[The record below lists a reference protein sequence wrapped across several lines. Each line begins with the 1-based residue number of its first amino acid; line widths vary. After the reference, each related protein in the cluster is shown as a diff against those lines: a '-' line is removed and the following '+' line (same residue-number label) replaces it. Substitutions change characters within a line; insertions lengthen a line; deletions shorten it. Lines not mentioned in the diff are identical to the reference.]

1 MVGTRTSISAGV
13 ALSVVV
19 HVWGG
24 YALWK
29 FGNDVT
35 PRAIEGSREIVLDT
49 RSMVQPLAPAL
60 APPPPPP
67 EPKPKPKPEPKPEL
81 KPEPPPAEP
90 EEPVARLGIAESDQ
104 KSKAWIGY
112 KDPTEHQGRLSEVDQ
127 SAMSPAPGIPAP
139 LGGQPSPASPEVPS
153 SAPVPA
159 QAAATVPAA
168 APPQESK
175 PAPQQPT
182 PASPKPTPATES
194 ISADSTAVKSVEPPV
209 EGRQGIDAAAVVQR
223 AEPPRSDASRNDEKD
238 VQGTLNAKN
247 PEGAARPSP
256 SRKPLV
262 DLAGGELP
270 AAREGEPDAKT
281 EEKLPPRKD
290 QTPAAAPKVPD
301 GAMMDP
307 KAEVRL
313 EGLKDSTVI
322 DPDPTR
328 AGSADGTEGN
338 ESLTKATPAAKD
350 VASTDPA
357 AEPVDPDKPAEAEA
371 ADPDAENSDAPKPD
385 SAEPTDAS
393 NAPATAPAS
402 APTSAPS
409 PAISPSAASKQQDA
423 GVPISGERVGETDD
437 READASSVKR
447 AIEIPL
453 RNGRVAAGEGL
464 ELRTVRPRFSTTTL
478 LTSNPKNPVLWIRF
492 GRDGRVADA
501 DFVKGFS
508 SGYENIDSPLKD
520 AVLRWRASGKKLE
533 ELPPGDGQGVTLIM
547 RIILR

>member
-1 MVGTRTSISAGV
+1 
-13 ALSVVV
+13 
-19 HVWGG
+19 
-24 YALWK
+24 
-29 FGNDVT
+29 
-35 PRAIEGSREIVLDT
+35 
-49 RSMVQPLAPAL
+49 
-60 APPPPPP
+60 
-67 EPKPKPKPEPKPEL
+67 
-81 KPEPPPAEP
+81 
-90 EEPVARLGIAESDQ
+90 
-104 KSKAWIGY
+104 
-112 KDPTEHQGRLSEVDQ
+112 LSEVDQ

-159 QAAATVPAA
+159 QPVPAQPAAT
-168 APPQESK
+168 PPQESK

-194 ISADSTAVKSVEPPV
+194 ASVNSPAATSVEPPV
-209 EGRQGIDAAAVVQR
+209 EGRPGIDAAAVVHR

-238 VQGTLNAKN
+238 VQGTLNAKDA
-247 PEGAARPSP
+247 EGAERPSP

-270 AAREGEPDAKT
+270 APREGEPDAKT

-290 QTPAAAPKVPD
+290 QTPAPAPKVPD

-313 EGLKDSTVI
+313 EGLKDSTVV

-338 ESLTKATPAAKD
+338 ETLIKVTPAAKEL
-350 VASTDPA
+350 ASTDPA
-357 AEPVDPDKPAEAEA
+357 ADPVDPDKPAEAAEA
-371 ADPDAENSDAPKPD
+371 EADAEDPDAPKPD
-385 SAEPTDAS
+385 AAQP
-393 NAPATAPAS
+393 P
-402 APTSAPS
+402 APS
-409 PAISPSAASKQQDA
+409 PAIAPSAASKPQDA